1 MRSQQRHLGM
11 PNGFA
16 YGGWMHAR
24 TNVGRVDKTGT
35 CGGADYSDNQ
45 TVGSKIKVDGRQK
58 KKKLNITK
66 YIYLHIKYNELEYI
80 YIYIQKIR
88 ICF

>member
-45 TVGSKIKVDGRQK
+45 TVGSKIKVDGR
-58 KKKLNITK
+58 
-66 YIYLHIKYNELEYI
+66 
-80 YIYIQKIR
+80 
-88 ICF
+88 